1 MQEVSLYNIDQ
12 LILCVAESLQELDKV
27 ERHTHINHM
36 VKKASINDNLPSSS
50 PSGKTVL
57 IVLSSVLGF
66 IVLGFLY
73 YQIIGI

>member
-1 MQEVSLYNIDQ
+1 MATQTS
-12 LILCVAESLQELDKV
+12 VAPRAPV
-27 ERHTHINHM
+27 E
-36 VKKASINDNLPSSS
+36 ASINDNLPSSS

-57 IVLSSVLGF
+57 IVLSSVVGV

>member
-1 MQEVSLYNIDQ
+1 MATQTSVSPRAPL
-12 LILCVAESLQELDKV
+12 E
-27 ERHTHINHM
+27 
-36 VKKASINDNLPSSS
+36 ASINDNLPSSS